1 MTERDWSL
9 SAVLYWSCKRLP
21 PGTLCYCIQWFLI
34 FGEYEAT
41 FYLVVYFV
49 HYIFDSICFALNFLI
64 PGNYIHIYNMQCF
77 FCTFFVIYIIRYWI
91 FWQNSEGC
99 MGDVRVRG
107 NLVSNNRFCVAIFI
121 FVMQLFPF
129 FFYFM
134 TGLWVLNFIL
144 VMFFILEYDLKLCFS
159 ITFIIFIC
167 WFLIRICISMK
178 KFLFLITRLYV
189 LLPYN
194 FRCSY

>member
-1 MTERDWSL
+1 
-9 SAVLYWSCKRLP
+9 
-21 PGTLCYCIQWFLI
+21 
-34 FGEYEAT
+34 
-41 FYLVVYFV
+41 
-49 HYIFDSICFALNFLI
+49 
-64 PGNYIHIYNMQCF
+64 
-77 FCTFFVIYIIRYWI
+77 
-91 FWQNSEGC
+91 

-134 TGLWVLNFIL
+134 TGLRVLNFIL

-167 WFLIRICISMK
+167 
-178 KFLFLITRLYV
+178 
-189 LLPYN
+189 
-194 FRCSY
+194 